1 MARIDWVEARLQR
14 WADWLKVGDGSGYP
28 VRCVLDES
36 WSPPSAGTTPQMKA
50 LPASDAPQTH
60 RVVLGLSERMR
71 ATLAA
76 HYLLGL
82 QAQEAAAVLE
92 CAPDTVHQRIERAQA
107 LIAQAL
113 ADQQGG
119 FCNNQRLG

>member
-1 MARIDWVEARLQR
+1 MARIEWVEARLQR

-36 WSPPSAGTTPQMKA
+36 WSPPSPGTTPSMKVV
-50 LPASDAPQTH
+50 PSSDARQTD
-60 RVVLGLSERMR
+60 RAVQCLSDRLR

-76 HYLLGL
+76 CYLLGL
-82 QAQEAAAVLE
+82 GPSDAALALGCE
-92 CAPDTVHQRIERAQA
+92 PDTVHQRIERAHA

-113 ADQQGG
+113 ADSG
-119 FCNNQRLG
+119 